1 MQEPRTSSISKQIIN
16 KTREK
21 KIRSFLVG
29 ELEFFTCMP
38 FLATSTYKVFLDIA
52 HSIGSGDCEDVKE
65 QRVEWQIEAER
76 QRA

>member
-1 MQEPRTSSISKQIIN
+1 M
-16 KTREK
+16 
-21 KIRSFLVG
+21 VG